1 MRKSV
6 LIIIFVLVSGFVLGC
21 SNTSFVPEQTVSVS
35 SAGEEEGNRI
45 ITEDTL
51 SPQIIPEKF
60 VSKVLDEESLLRL
73 QEGLQA
79 ETIYDC
85 TYSTEGKEYE
95 IPKLDSYDKSFLVF
109 LQTEDKGW
117 NLKKGDFIK
126 ISFYMANEFAG
137 QSMDIGLIHNNKYEA
152 PFTCRGENVDDK
164 AYFSIQLEI
173 GEDGEYYP
181 YLFNVT
187 GKSDFV
193 RSLLVEIK

>member
-1 MRKSV
+1 MVIKGVYIEEKCFNYNFCFSKWV
-6 LIIIFVLVSGFVLGC
+6 CFGLFKYKFCTGT
-21 SNTSFVPEQTVSVS
+21 NSFCQFSR
-35 SAGEEEGNRI
+35 EEEGNRI

-73 QEGLQA
+73 QEELQA

-117 NLKKGDFIK
+117 NLKK
-126 ISFYMANEFAG
+126 ET
-137 QSMDIGLIHNNKYEA
+137 L
-152 PFTCRGENVDDK
+152 
-164 AYFSIQLEI
+164 
-173 GEDGEYYP
+173 
-181 YLFNVT
+181 
-187 GKSDFV
+187 
-193 RSLLVEIK
+193 

>member
-73 QEGLQA
+73 QEELQA

-85 TYSTEGKEYE
+85 TYS
-95 IPKLDSYDKSFLVF
+95 
-109 LQTEDKGW
+109 
-117 NLKKGDFIK
+117 
-126 ISFYMANEFAG
+126 
-137 QSMDIGLIHNNKYEA
+137 
-152 PFTCRGENVDDK
+152 R
-164 AYFSIQLEI
+164 
-173 GEDGEYYP
+173 
-181 YLFNVT
+181 
-187 GKSDFV
+187 
-193 RSLLVEIK
+193 